1 LAQEVIFIAGK
12 NPFRQPGGHSSY
24 VRAHARAAR
33 RLGFKPHIFFI
44 GTDEAA
50 GESDL
55 GIIHPV
61 FTPIRTIRS
70 ATIPLQTPYL
80 MRALRHHINN
90 RRGPHLIHS
99 FGLWGYVGARLRQ
112 KLRPSGIDI
121 IAINGAYTT
130 FGHENKARLIG
141 MKTLP
146 LGILQAK
153 IWLEYQWS
161 LLGLAF
167 CERRLYA
174 GSQVIITNY
183 ESVRRQIKMEYGSE
197 IDFRQLPY
205 CSEAAFLQN
214 GSGKVPAPEAL
225 RQLEPAEAPLIVAVS
240 RHDPRKGIEILLRA
254 LAELHRTKTP
264 FRACLVGGGDLVE
277 THRRLADQLGLS
289 ESVLITGW
297 VPDSYPYLAQADI
310 FALPSTQ
317 EGSGSVSLLEALQAG
332 AAVVASKVDG
342 ISEDIS
348 DGENALLVE
357 PGDVA
362 TMAAALRRLLL
373 DADLRE
379 LLRRRGHKLYCDRFS
394 AEALTSALAELY
406 LSLGFTAS
414 SE

>member
-1 LAQEVIFIAGK
+1 LSQEVIFIAGK

-24 VRAHARAAR
+24 VRAHARAAQ
-33 RLGFKPHIFFI
+33 RLGFEPHIFFI
-44 GTDEAA
+44 GTDEDA
-50 GESDL
+50 GESEL

-61 FTPIRTIRS
+61 ASPFRTIRS
-70 ATIPLQTPYL
+70 ATILLQTPY
-80 MRALRHHINN
+80 MIRALRSHINE

-99 FGLWGYVGARLRQ
+99 FGLWGFVGTSLRHN
-112 KLRPSGIDI
+112 LRPSGIDI
-121 IAINGAYTT
+121 IVVNNAYTT
-130 FGHENKARLIG
+130 FEHENQARLKG
-141 MKTLP
+141 TKTLP
-146 LGILQAK
+146 LGTLQAK

-161 LLGLAF
+161 RIGLAF

-174 GSQVIITNY
+174 GAQVIVTNY
-183 ESVRRQIKMEYGSE
+183 ESVRRMIETQFGSE

-205 CSEAAFLQN
+205 CSEVAFLQN
-214 GSGKVPAPEAL
+214 GSGKAPDPEAL
-225 RQLEPAEAPLIVAVS
+225 RQLQPTEAPLIVAVS
-240 RHDPRKGIEILLRA
+240 RHDPRKGIEILLHA
-254 LAELHRTKTP
+254 LAELHRTRTP
-264 FRACLVGGGDLVE
+264 FRACLVGGGELVE

-289 ESVLITGW
+289 KSVLITGW
-297 VPDSYPYLAQADI
+297 VPNSYAYLAQADI

-406 LSLGFTAS
+406 LSLGFTAP